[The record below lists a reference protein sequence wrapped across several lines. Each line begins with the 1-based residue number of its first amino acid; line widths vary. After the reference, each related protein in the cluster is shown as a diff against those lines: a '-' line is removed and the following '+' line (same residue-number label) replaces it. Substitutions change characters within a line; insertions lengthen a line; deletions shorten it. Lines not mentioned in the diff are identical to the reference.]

1 MLNTK
6 MIDPVSDKNLTEV
19 KAFLEQNRET
29 ALFLLSNLEAYGPS
43 LTEDLNSGN
52 FKCLMGPEGL
62 QGVFCLTRR
71 GSLLAQTEGDCTV
84 EILEACQAEKISI
97 GGVLGEW
104 ETAHGLWEALLAR
117 DSSLQT
123 TYQRKVLLLS
133 LSLSAQPRGPLL
145 PDGIR
150 VRTLEAGDFGEW
162 YPLIQAFAAEEGL
175 PLAGTPEQRQRLF
188 EAQAAKGYVWGLFSD
203 DQLLSIA
210 DYNARF
216 GATAGVGGVFTQPL
230 YRRLGSSRAV
240 IKTLIVD
247 SVKRHSID
255 QLVLFTRED
264 ARGPLR
270 LYKSFGF
277 EPIGSYGLLF
287 GQRD

>member
-1 MLNTK
+1 
-6 MIDPVSDKNLTEV
+6 MIDPVSDKNLNEV
-19 KAFLEQNRET
+19 KAFLEKYRET
-29 ALFLLSNLEAYGPS
+29 SLFLLSNLEAHGPS
-43 LTEDLNSGN
+43 LSEDLNSGN
-52 FKCLMGPEGL
+52 FKCLMSPKGL

-71 GSLLAQTEGDCTV
+71 GNLLAQTKGDCTV
-84 EILEACQAEKISI
+84 EILEGCQEEEILI

-104 ETAHGLWEALLAR
+104 ETAHGLWEALLGR

-123 TYQRKVLLLS
+123 TYQRKALLLS

-145 PDGIR
+145 PDGIV
-150 VRTLEAGDFGEW
+150 VRTLEAGDFKEW
-162 YPLIQAFAAEEGL
+162 DPLIQAFAAEEGL
-175 PLAGTPEQRQRLF
+175 PVAGTPEQRQRLF
-188 EAQAAKGYVWGLFSD
+188 EAQAAKGYVWGLFND

-210 DYNARF
+210 HYNARY
-216 GATAGVGGVFTQPL
+216 GAMAGVGGVFTQPL

-255 QLVLFTRED
+255 LMTLFSRED

-277 EPIGSYGLLF
+277 EPIGSCGLLF
-287 GQRD
+287 GKRD